1 MVVAA
6 RMRLE
11 VFNCVIHK
19 GGVSMDGAAESKV
32 SRKQIAIRLLY
43 TFLYLIIFELL
54 KVVVQVTVL
63 FQFIYLLV
71 TREYSEPLKNF
82 SNKVATYAYKLI
94 RYMTLNENE
103 RPFPLRDFPRE
114 MESASNDVRFE

>member
-1 MVVAA
+1 
-6 RMRLE
+6 
-11 VFNCVIHK
+11 
-19 GGVSMDGAAESKV
+19 MDGAAESKV
-32 SRKQIAIRLLY
+32 SRKQIAIRLFY

-94 RYMTLNENE
+94 RYMTLNDNE
-103 RPFPLRDFPRE
+103 RPFPLHDFPRE
-114 MESASNDVRFE
+114 MESASHDVRFE

>member
-1 MVVAA
+1 
-6 RMRLE
+6 MRQE
-11 VFNCVIHK
+11 CGWRFEKFVIHK
-19 GGVSMDGAAESKV
+19 GDVSMDGAAESKV

-94 RYMTLNENE
+94 RYMTLNDNE

-114 MESASNDVRFE
+114 MESASNEVRFE